1 MYHTKFAATIIPAH
15 LSATFEGEGESPE
28 QARRSCEAQL
38 AAYMSRIRVA
48 THPAELPVVKAFTCI
63 DTDYENCTTFPRIA
77 KRRDMEKW
85 EPRRRGGLISFFQ
98 GLLGGADSLH
108 AR

>member
-1 MYHTKFAATIIPAH
+1 MYHTKFAATITPAH

-38 AAYMSRIRVA
+38 AAYMSRIRVDN
-48 THPAELPVVKAFTCI
+48 PGGELPVVKAFTCI

-77 KRRDMEKW
+77 RRRDAEKW
-85 EPRRRGGLISFFQ
+85 VPRRRQGVISFFQ
-98 GLLGGADSLH
+98 DLFGGVSLH